1 MSALRAACFPCLP
14 ALQARIQ
21 QQQWRQLY
29 VDLCQALEAA
39 GGEGLAWE
47 EEYLWAMQAICS
59 RVFIV
64 RYPGG
69 WVCVQEGVECMAA

>member
-1 MSALRAACFPCLP
+1 M
-14 ALQARIQ
+14 
-21 QQQWRQLY
+21 
-29 VDLCQALEAA
+29 DLCQALEAA